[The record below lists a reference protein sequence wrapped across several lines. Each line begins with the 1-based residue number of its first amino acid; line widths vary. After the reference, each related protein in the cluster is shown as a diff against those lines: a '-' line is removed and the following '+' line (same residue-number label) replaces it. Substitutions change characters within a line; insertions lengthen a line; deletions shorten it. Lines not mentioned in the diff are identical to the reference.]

1 MKRYWFLSVFLSLAS
16 TLSAALEWE
25 ITRFVHEAPPGE
37 QMVTAVFPFT
47 NGGSQPITIRN
58 MQSTCGCTVAE
69 LEKRVYAPGES
80 GEIKAVFSY
89 GGRMGRQMKQVR
101 VTTSDRSQPT
111 VLEIDV
117 TIPTMVEI
125 NPRILYWRIGQ
136 DLEPRSVTVRLNTAH
151 GVEIREII
159 SHDPAFSYEM
169 EATGE
174 AGVYTLTVF
183 PPSETQ
189 DNRRRMGR
197 LDLHSNV
204 PAERPQVFTVFLGLH

>member
-1 MKRYWFLSVFLSLAS
+1 MAS

-25 ITRFVHEAPPGE
+25 ITRFVHEAAPGE

-47 NGGSQPITIRN
+47 NGGNQPITIRN

-69 LEKRVYAPGES
+69 LEKRIYAPGES

-136 DLEPRSVTVRLNTAH
+136 DLEPRSVMVRLNTEH
-151 GVEIREII
+151 GVEIREIV
-159 SHDPAFSYEM
+159 SQDPSFTYEM

-183 PPSETQ
+183 PPTDTQ

>member
-1 MKRYWFLSVFLSLAS
+1 MNRLLIPLVFLSLAS
-16 TLSAALEWE
+16 TVSAALQWE
-25 ITRFVHEAPPGE
+25 VTRFVHEAAPGE

-47 NGGSQPITIRN
+47 NAGTEPITIRN

-69 LEKRVYAPGES
+69 LEKREYAPGES

-101 VTTSDRSQPT
+101 VTTSDQRQPT

-125 NPRILYWRIGQ
+125 NPRILYWRVGQ
-136 DLEPRSVTVRLNTAH
+136 DLDPRSVTVRLNKAH
-151 GVEIREII
+151 GVEIREIV
-159 SHDPAFSYEM
+159 SHDPSFTYEM
-169 EATGE
+169 EATE
-174 AGVYTLTVF
+174 EEGVYTLTVF
-183 PPSETQ
+183 PPTETQ

-197 LDLHSNV
+197 LDLHSNL